1 MNGRSMV
8 TDGRILIVDDEE
20 SVVLLL
26 ERMLHQDGYTNV
38 VSTTDPRQALPLF
51 ETFRPDLLLLD
62 VMMPYLDGF
71 GVLEELKPRMRGSR
85 VPTMIITADVS
96 GDVKRRALVAGVDD
110 FVTKP
115 FSVNEVLMR
124 VRYLL
129 ETRIR
134 RLAAQE
140 QELQVI
146 HKAPRPGLNATARGG
161 GAAGRSPAVSP
172 TSGTASRCSARTGS
186 GAPPAATGA
195 APAGGPVRSRRTPG
209 PGPASPDRG
218 PRPTGPA

>member
-1 MNGRSMV
+1 MKAGSTV
-8 TDGRILIVDDEE
+8 TEARILIVDDEE

-26 ERMLHQDGYTNV
+26 ERMLRQDGYTNV

-51 ETFRPDLLLLD
+51 EMFRPDLLLLD

-71 GVLEELKPRMRGSR
+71 EVLEELKPHMSPGPR

-115 FSVNEVLMR
+115 FSLNEVLMR

-134 RLAAQE
+134 RLAAQG

-146 HKAPRPGLNATARGG
+146 HKVEAPHRIR
-161 GAAGRSPAVSP
+161 V
-172 TSGTASRCSARTGS
+172 
-186 GAPPAATGA
+186 
-195 APAGGPVRSRRTPG
+195 
-209 PGPASPDRG
+209 
-218 PRPTGPA
+218 

>member
-1 MNGRSMV
+1 MKADSTV
-8 TDGRILIVDDEE
+8 TEARILVVDDEE

-26 ERMLHQDGYTNV
+26 ERMLRQDGYTNV

-62 VMMPYLDGF
+62 VMMPYLGGF
-71 GVLEELKPRMRGSR
+71 EVLEELKPHMSQGTH

-115 FSVNEVLMR
+115 FSLNEVLMR

-134 RLAAQE
+134 RLAAAQE

-146 HKAPRPGLNATARGG
+146 HKVETRQSIR
-161 GAAGRSPAVSP
+161 V
-172 TSGTASRCSARTGS
+172 
-186 GAPPAATGA
+186 
-195 APAGGPVRSRRTPG
+195 
-209 PGPASPDRG
+209 
-218 PRPTGPA
+218 

>member
-1 MNGRSMV
+1 MNGGSMV

-146 HKAPRPGLNATARGG
+146 HKVEAPHPAR
-161 GAAGRSPAVSP
+161 V
-172 TSGTASRCSARTGS
+172 
-186 GAPPAATGA
+186 
-195 APAGGPVRSRRTPG
+195 
-209 PGPASPDRG
+209 
-218 PRPTGPA
+218 

>member
-1 MNGRSMV
+1 MNAGSTV
-8 TDGRILIVDDEE
+8 TEARILIVDDEE

-26 ERMLHQDGYTNV
+26 ERMLRQDGYTNV

-62 VMMPYLDGF
+62 VMMPYLDGLE
-71 GVLEELKPRMRGSR
+71 VLEELKPSMSPGPH
-85 VPTMIITADVS
+85 VPTMMITADVS

-115 FSVNEVLMR
+115 FSLNEVLIR
-124 VRYLL
+124 VRFLL

-140 QELQVI
+140 QELRVI
-146 HKAPRPGLNATARGG
+146 PKIEAPRTIR
-161 GAAGRSPAVSP
+161 V
-172 TSGTASRCSARTGS
+172 
-186 GAPPAATGA
+186 
-195 APAGGPVRSRRTPG
+195 
-209 PGPASPDRG
+209 
-218 PRPTGPA
+218 

>member
-1 MNGRSMV
+1 MNAGSTV
-8 TDGRILIVDDEE
+8 TEARILIVDDEE

-26 ERMLHQDGYTNV
+26 ERMLRQDGYTNV

-71 GVLEELKPRMRGSR
+71 EVLEELKPRMSPVPH

-115 FSVNEVLMR
+115 FSLNEVLIR

-134 RLAAQE
+134 RLAAHE
-140 QELQVI
+140 QELPVI
-146 HKAPRPGLNATARGG
+146 HKVEPPRTIR
-161 GAAGRSPAVSP
+161 V
-172 TSGTASRCSARTGS
+172 
-186 GAPPAATGA
+186 
-195 APAGGPVRSRRTPG
+195 
-209 PGPASPDRG
+209 
-218 PRPTGPA
+218 

>member
-1 MNGRSMV
+1 MKASSTV
-8 TDGRILIVDDEE
+8 TEARILIVDDEE

-26 ERMLHQDGYTNV
+26 ERMLRQDGYTNV

-71 GVLEELKPRMRGSR
+71 EVLEELKPHMRGSR

-96 GDVKRRALVAGVDD
+96 GDIKRRALVAGVDD

-115 FSVNEVLMR
+115 FSLNEVLMR

-134 RLAAQE
+134 RLATKE

-146 HKAPRPGLNATARGG
+146 HKVEAPH
-161 GAAGRSPAVSP
+161 
-172 TSGTASRCSARTGS
+172 
-186 GAPPAATGA
+186 
-195 APAGGPVRSRRTPG
+195 PVRV
-209 PGPASPDRG
+209 
-218 PRPTGPA
+218 

>member
-1 MNGRSMV
+1 MNAGS
-8 TDGRILIVDDEE
+8 TATEARILIVDDEE

-26 ERMLHQDGYTNV
+26 ERMLRQDGYTNV

-71 GVLEELKPRMRGSR
+71 EVLEELKPHMSPGPR

-115 FSVNEVLMR
+115 FSLNEVLMR

-134 RLAAQE
+134 RLVPQE

-146 HKAPRPGLNATARGG
+146 HGVEAPHSIR
-161 GAAGRSPAVSP
+161 V
-172 TSGTASRCSARTGS
+172 
-186 GAPPAATGA
+186 
-195 APAGGPVRSRRTPG
+195 
-209 PGPASPDRG
+209 
-218 PRPTGPA
+218 